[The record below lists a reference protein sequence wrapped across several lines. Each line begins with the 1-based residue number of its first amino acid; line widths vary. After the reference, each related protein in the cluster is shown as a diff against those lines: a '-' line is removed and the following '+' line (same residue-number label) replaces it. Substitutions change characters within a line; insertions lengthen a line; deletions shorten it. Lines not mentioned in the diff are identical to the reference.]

1 MRPNRFSALEK
12 IKGKED
18 WAECRWQEL
27 LLYYAQR
34 LDRVMLQTPE
44 APNNRGEP
52 QGREPSKCLNE
63 WS

>member
-1 MRPNRFSALEK
+1 MRCYVWLMLSSLMGMAHSLAALEK

-34 LDRVMLQTPE
+34 LDRVGQRQKLK
-44 APNNRGEP
+44 AA
-52 QGREPSKCLNE
+52 RE
-63 WS
+63 